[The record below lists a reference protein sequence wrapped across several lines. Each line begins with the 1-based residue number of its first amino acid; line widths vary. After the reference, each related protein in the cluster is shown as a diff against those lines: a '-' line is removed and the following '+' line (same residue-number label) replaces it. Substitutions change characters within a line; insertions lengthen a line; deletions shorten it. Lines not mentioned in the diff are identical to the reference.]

1 MRHSLTSRL
10 GLLMLGHL
18 TIDAYSSFFSPLLP
32 ILVPKLHLSLA
43 AVGTLV
49 ALASVTSSF
58 SQPLFGL
65 VSDRMRRPWFVA
77 FGPATAAVFM
87 SALGLAPSYIVLV
100 ALLMLAGL
108 GVAAFHPQAA
118 ALASEVSSRR
128 SLSMAFFVTGGTLG
142 FAVGPLFA
150 VGVVSA
156 FGLERTWVA
165 VFPGL
170 VASGLLFAWFSRVT
184 PRARPPEERL
194 PLSALRPVLRPLT
207 LLYLATV
214 SRSAVASGFMT
225 FLPLY
230 LHARGYGLSGSGAIV
245 SLYLLLGA
253 LGGFLGGW
261 LTERIGGHRVIVSS
275 FLGGAPL
282 FLSFLVLPDAW
293 GIPCLILGSF
303 VLQSSLPVN
312 VTLGQELSPGHSS
325 TISSLLMGAAWGVGA
340 MIIGPVGALAD
351 QHGLRAALAALCG
364 MLLLG
369 LVCAVLLPGV
379 HRRTE
384 LAEAR

>member
-1 MRHSLTSRL
+1 
-10 GLLMLGHL
+10 
-18 TIDAYSSFFSPLLP
+18 
-32 ILVPKLHLSLA
+32 
-43 AVGTLV
+43 
-49 ALASVTSSF
+49 
-58 SQPLFGL
+58 
-65 VSDRMRRPWFVA
+65 
-77 FGPATAAVFM
+77 M
-87 SALGLAPSYIVLV
+87 SGLGLAPSYAILV

-142 FAVGPLFA
+142 FSLGPLFA
-150 VGVVSA
+150 VGIVSA
-156 FGLERTWVA
+156 FGLERTWIA

-170 VASGLLFAWFSRVT
+170 LASGLLFAWFSRVT
-184 PRARPPEERL
+184 PHQRREGERPPLR
-194 PLSALRPVLRPLT
+194 ALRPVLRPLT

-230 LHARGYGLSGSGAIV
+230 LHQRGYTISASGAMV

-253 LGGFLGGW
+253 LGGFFGGW
-261 LTERIGGHRVIVSS
+261 LSDRIGGHRVIVSS

-282 FLSFLVLPDAW
+282 FLAFLFLPDAA
-293 GIPCLILGSF
+293 GIPCLILGAF

-340 MIIGPVGALAD
+340 LIVGPVGALAD
-351 QHGLRAALAALCG
+351 QSGLHTALAALCG

-369 LVCAVLLPGV
+369 LVCAVMLPGV
-379 HRRTE
+379 HRHAE
-384 LAEAR
+384 PAEAR